1 MEKEVL
7 TREMIKKDY
16 RKHFPKSNILAL
28 VIASII
34 VGIILAFLICSNH
47 MSPSFSSFLT
57 IIFASLVPFIT
68 VLVICDSIM
77 TIRRV
82 NNDEFYITTDKLVE
96 RQQKKTNFGNA
107 VLISQSKPYAFIFKS
122 YGKYIIMDGKHFT
135 SSESLEMNEI
145 DMYNSAYLGDEFY
158 LVIGEKR
165 RILLAYNKRF
175 FELEE

>member
-1 MEKEVL
+1 MEKISL
-7 TREMIKKDY
+7 TREMIKNDY
-16 RKHFPKSNILAL
+16 RKHFPKANIIKL
-28 VIASII
+28 VIATL
-34 VGIILAFLICSNH
+34 VAGIILAFLIYSNY
-47 MSPSFSSFLT
+47 MSPSFSSLVM
-57 IIFASLVPFIT
+57 IIFTSLVPTLSFLI
-68 VLVICDSIM
+68 LCDSIM

-96 RQQKKTNFGNA
+96 RQQKKTGFGNA

-122 YGKYIIMDGKHFT
+122 YGKYIVMDGKHYT